1 MNKRGF
7 TLIEILAV
15 IIIIGVLLLIAIPSV
30 ARYIENSRK
39 SAYVHTIK
47 NVLASAGANISK
59 GLIEKV
65 NKDTTYYVP
74 NECIKTENGVA
85 KSPYDEFD
93 QAYIVVGW
101 ENNNYSF
108 YWVSRDKSGN
118 GIKDLKKIDDITE
131 DDIEHNIPKDYIKTD
146 KTIGNTKNINLLDIK
161 DCTTLIDVNA

>member
-59 GLIEKV
+59 GLIEAS
-65 NKDTTYYVP
+65 
-74 NECIKTENGVA
+74 I
-85 KSPYDEFD
+85 
-93 QAYIVVGW
+93 
-101 ENNNYSF
+101 
-108 YWVSRDKSGN
+108 
-118 GIKDLKKIDDITE
+118 
-131 DDIEHNIPKDYIKTD
+131 
-146 KTIGNTKNINLLDIK
+146 
-161 DCTTLIDVNA
+161 